1 MGHSWGTQVF
11 GDLIEAAPEGVIVV
25 GPDGQMLLVNAEA
38 ERIFGY
44 DRREMVG
51 HPIEILLPQRAR
63 EKHRDSR
70 ARYGDNPHRRVS
82 DAGLDLVGRRRDGS
96 EVPVEVLLSPL
107 QLEDGTRVTLST
119 VRDISAR
126 KQTEQDLRY
135 LAEHDALTGARNRR
149 RFEVDLAE
157 QIDRARRYGE
167 QAVLLIIDID
177 RFKQI
182 NDSRGHRAG
191 DRALKDVADALR
203 RRLRSTDLLA
213 RLGGDEFG
221 VLLPHAGPPQAEA
234 VAADLRRVVS
244 DLNFDLPGAQHLT
257 VSIGYAVVDQSSG
270 DDVEVFAAA
279 DQAMYRDKFGNR

>member
-1 MGHSWGTQVF
+1 MRCLAARCRRAIQRVTGALRSRYQAAAMPGS
-11 GDLIEAAPEGVIVV
+11 GLAEEAAEQRRGPGHVLFHRAPGPVGIAGV
-25 GPDGQMLLVNAEA
+25 E
-38 ERIFGY
+38 
-44 DRREMVG
+44 
-51 HPIEILLPQRAR
+51 
-63 EKHRDSR
+63 
-70 ARYGDNPHRRVS
+70 
-82 DAGLDLVGRRRDGS
+82 LD
-96 EVPVEVLLSPL
+96 
-107 QLEDGTRVTLST
+107 
-119 VRDISAR
+119 
-126 KQTEQDLRY
+126 
-135 LAEHDALTGARNRR
+135 DALTGARNRR

-257 VSIGYAVVDQSSG
+257 VSIGYTVVDQSSG